1 MQLLITMEMR
11 LTFYDSRLSGS
22 SRKLSRLKY
31 HDKMRHFAKSSF
43 CSELEPEVV
52 LPHWSADKV
61 AVSVQVGSTSK

>member
-31 HDKMRHFAKSSF
+31 HDKMGHFAKSSF

-61 AVSVQVGSTSK
+61 AVSVQVGSISK

>member
-1 MQLLITMEMR
+1 MQLLITKEMR

-31 HDKMRHFAKSSF
+31 HDKMGHFAKSSF

-61 AVSVQVGSTSK
+61 AVNVQVGSMSK